1 MSKNLFGSTLVT
13 ALSLLT
19 SACGNGDDVNTPSQ
33 LGSQGTAS
41 SGGMMPPVV
50 TSPMPSGVA
59 PGGTPSATG
68 APSTG
73 TTSSGAEA
81 SVPSATGAPPSSA
94 PAGAG
99 GMPLDVVP
107 GAGGIPSGAGGV
119 NAGGAGGMGPDSTAT
134 GGAGGDASGD
144 AGGATP
150 GTGGVD
156 GMNTGG
162 ADSGADELFSD
173 SFLQVAEL
181 LHENCG
187 SKCHNGS
194 IEAAHLINLSSDDLG
209 ALYDQ
214 LTMPLDTD
222 LCYNQQ
228 IVVPGSPE
236 TSVIVE
242 VLRGPIEEPCV
253 LIQMPA
259 GCGGDTPCLEEAD
272 IAILENWISE
282 GAPRN

>member
-1 MSKNLFGSTLVT
+1 MSKNLFGSPLVV

-19 SACGNGDDVNTPSQ
+19 SACGNGDDGNTSSP
-33 LGSQGTAS
+33 LGTQGASS
-41 SGGMMPPVV
+41 SGGMMPTVA
-50 TSPMPSGVA
+50 SPSMPSAVA
-59 PGGTPSATG
+59 PGSGTG

-73 TTSSGAEA
+73 TTSSGGAEA
-81 SVPSATGAPPSSA
+81 PVPSATGAPPSST
-94 PAGAG
+94 PQGAG
-99 GMPLDVVP
+99 GMPLDPVP
-107 GAGGIPSGAGGV
+107 GTGGIPSDVGGA
-119 NAGGAGGMGPDSTAT
+119 NAGGAGGTGPDMTAT
-134 GGAGGDASGD
+134 GGAGGDPDSG

-150 GTGGVD
+150 GAGGVD
-156 GMNTGG
+156 GMNAGG
-162 ADSGADELFSD
+162 ADSGGDEVFSD

-181 LHENCG
+181 LHANCG